1 LQPKSDIP
9 EVGTRGIVWLPH
21 FKIFPVVVSERT
33 EGDFT
38 AKFEDLDSRSKKM
51 LDFFVSS
58 RESGAKIK
66 RPNMILR
73 AVYKAV
79 YSIEQR
85 MQDIERRT
93 FSKDEFPWSK
103 DFEKHFSSIRK
114 EVDKIFDN
122 VKVESVPLG
131 IDRFPKAHSVLIA
144 QQGKI
149 ELEAKQLLPTLSRV
163 VANVPSLVNAE
174 LSVLA
179 PGAELRLHKA
189 RFRCFLRMHL
199 GIIIPKGDVCLEL
212 EGNRIEWQEGKVM
225 LFDDFYPHTAWN
237 RTEQT
242 RVILMVDLLR
252 PMPKWQEYFLRLV
265 QRYEV
270 PPQTKIPKEWLNL

>member
-1 LQPKSDIP
+1 MDQPNHILKELFPKSLQHVEEILWTARSKLEMRCSIKYICESHIILQPKSDIP

-73 AVYKAV
+73 AVYK
-79 YSIEQR
+79 
-85 MQDIERRT
+85 
-93 FSKDEFPWSK
+93 
-103 DFEKHFSSIRK
+103 
-114 EVDKIFDN
+114 
-122 VKVESVPLG
+122 
-131 IDRFPKAHSVLIA
+131 
-144 QQGKI
+144 
-149 ELEAKQLLPTLSRV
+149 AKQLLPTLSRV